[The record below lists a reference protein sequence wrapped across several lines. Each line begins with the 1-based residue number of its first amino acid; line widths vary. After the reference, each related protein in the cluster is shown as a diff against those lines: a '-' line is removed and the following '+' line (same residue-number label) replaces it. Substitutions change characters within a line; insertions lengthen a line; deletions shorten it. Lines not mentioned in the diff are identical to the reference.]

1 MRKKLFPKKSMMRI
15 MVLVGVIVIP
25 LMYSLFY
32 LGAFWDP
39 YSRLES
45 LPVAVVNSDLG
56 APIDGQM
63 RNLGKEVCARLV
75 SDGSLD
81 FIVTDPEDALS
92 GTKGEKYYAMIEF
105 PEDFSKN
112 IASSTTTNKQQASIV
127 YSANEKKNYLA
138 SQILSKA
145 VLQLEMSTQ
154 ESITNEVVASLS
166 EQISDLPSQLVTLK
180 DGLDQLSAGSST
192 LAKGSQDLAGGT
204 NKLAQN
210 FSQYSQGINDL
221 SAGTSKLQ
229 DGTSQLAAG
238 AGDLREN
245 LKTYTQGVDSLI
257 ETANATSSFISSY
270 VQANPQLLQ
279 DPTFMA
285 FIVELSDPESSASLQ
300 ALANAGTQL
309 NSGAAALAAGAQSV
323 NEGAADLNEG
333 TMAINEATTKI
344 KDATDQI
351 NQGAGAL
358 SEGISQL
365 DEGLHVASSEVGIAS
380 EEAAA
385 KTEVLEGL
393 SEFASNPVQVD
404 TQTINPIANYGTSFA
419 PYFMSL
425 SLWVGALM
433 IFFGIYF
440 DGDGHFKILNRHS
453 DHKLIRSLIYLG
465 LGLAQAIVLGLVLI
479 MGLGLEVD
487 NLPLYF
493 GALCLVSMV
502 FIAIV
507 QFCIVHL
514 GNLGKFCAI
523 ALLILQLTSCGGT
536 FPMETVPKFFQALYP
551 FMPMTYSVALFKDG
565 ICGTINHVT
574 TGNFLILAGILIAF
588 MIVTIGL
595 TIIKSHSQEG
605 IEPNLEP
612 QGNSTV

>member
-1 MRKKLFPKKSMMRI
+1 MKTKSITKKTFARGTVI
-15 MVLVGVIVIP
+15 IGVIVIP
-25 LMYSLFY
+25 LLYSLFY

-56 APIDGQM
+56 ASIADQI
-63 RNLGKEVCARLV
+63 RNLGQEICDRLV
-75 SDGSLD
+75 GDGSLN
-81 FIVTDPEDALS
+81 FIVTDAKDALS
-92 GTKGEKYYAMIEF
+92 GTQGDKYYAMIEF
-105 PEDFSKN
+105 PEDFSAD
-112 IASSTTTNKQQASIV
+112 IASASTTNKQQAAIV

-154 ESITNEVVASLS
+154 ESITAEVVNTLS
-166 EQISDLPSQLVTLK
+166 GQISDLPSQLNDLK
-180 DGLDQLSAGSST
+180 DGLDQLGAGSSA
-192 LAKGSQDLAGGT
+192 LANGSQDLAAGT
-204 NKLAQN
+204 DQLAQS
-210 FSQYSQGINDL
+210 FSEYSQGIDDL
-221 SAGTSKLQ
+221 SAGTTKLQ
-229 DGTSQLAAG
+229 DGTGQLALG
-238 AGDLREN
+238 ASELKTN
-245 LKTYTQGVDSLI
+245 LETYTQGVASLI
-257 ETANATSSFISSY
+257 ETANATSSFITSY

-279 DPTFMA
+279 DPAFMA
-285 FIVELSDPESSASLQ
+285 FIQQLADPEGAAALQ
-300 ALANAGTQL
+300 ALSNAGTQL
-309 NSGAAALAAGAQSV
+309 NNGAAALASGAQSI
-323 NEGAADLNEG
+323 NDGATNLNDG
-333 TMAINEATTKI
+333 ATAISEVTSQIGEATE
-344 KDATDQI
+344 QI

-358 SEGISQL
+358 REGIGQL
-365 DEGLHVASSEVGIAS
+365 DEGLETASSEVGTAS

-385 KTEVLEGL
+385 KTATLEGL
-393 SEFASNPVQVD
+393 SEFAASPVQVE
-404 TQTINPIANYGTSFA
+404 TRTINPIANYGTSFA

-440 DGDGHFKILNRHS
+440 DGDGHFKILSRHS
-453 DHKLIRSLIYLG
+453 EHKLARSLIYLG
-465 LGLAQAIVLGLVLI
+465 LGLAQALVLGMVLI
-479 MGLGLEVD
+479 WGLGLEVA

-536 FPMETVPKFFQALYP
+536 FPMETVPQFFQSLYP

-565 ICGTINHVT
+565 ISGTFNHVT
-574 TGNFLILAGILIAF
+574 TGNFLIMAGILMAF
-588 MIVTIGL
+588 MTMTVAL
-595 TIIKSHSQEG
+595 TLAKGRNPEATNQ
-605 IEPNLEP
+605 NLET
-612 QGNSTV
+612 QGN